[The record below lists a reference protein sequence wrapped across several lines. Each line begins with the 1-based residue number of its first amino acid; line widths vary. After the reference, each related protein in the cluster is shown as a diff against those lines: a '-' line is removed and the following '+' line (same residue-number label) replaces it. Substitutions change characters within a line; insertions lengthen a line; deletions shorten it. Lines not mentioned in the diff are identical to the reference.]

1 MVLFTVYGHL
11 PPWINRRRRAV
22 STFFLCENIYDM
34 FHPSHIPSPQCSSS
48 CLVAS
53 LEFQDKEQ
61 LILSQ
66 ASQHDIFTTEEEAV
80 APQRRKI
87 KKNKKTTRKKNR
99 KPWQEDKDRG
109 NKKRKKGRKS
119 KSQSRKAC
127 SNQDRIVCDGK
138 GKKVLICLHEDGGI
152 VKTVCM
158 KGKKVPYHL
167 RSHPDDYCGSC
178 TDDDLD
184 LLLSSFSTTSSS
196 SQSYSE
202 SKSKKS
208 EVTTIATTTR

>member
-1 MVLFTVYGHL
+1 MT
-11 PPWINRRRRAV
+11 
-22 STFFLCENIYDM
+22 
-34 FHPSHIPSPQCSSS
+34 
-48 CLVAS
+48 S
-53 LEFQDKEQ
+53 LERQDRYSSKERH
-61 LILSQ
+61 LLSQ
-66 ASQHDIFTTEEEAV
+66 ASQHGIFTTEEEAV
-80 APQRRKI
+80 ARQRRKI
-87 KKNKKTTRKKNR
+87 KKKKKTTRKKNR

-109 NKKRKKGRKS
+109 KKKRKKGRKS

-167 RSHPDDYCGSC
+167 RSHPDDYCGRC
-178 TDDDLD
+178 TDDDLN
-184 LLLSSFSTTSSS
+184 LPIPSSSSSTEKSTTSSS
-196 SQSYSE
+196 PQSYSE

-208 EVTTIATTTR
+208 EATMVTTR